1 MPEKRRSLSEALNTN
16 VRRYGTTI
24 VSDLAIAVKTT
35 QLYSFEHQNV
45 VEALRELREILK
57 SFIELEQEAEL
68 SRVDDFLF
76 INEIR
81 IKLDFGGMK
90 TYESVLKI
98 LKEREI
104 GSIRFS
110 QVPGEAELR
119 RLVDLLSA
127 PVGDT
132 SQPWLWFESTLRSA
146 ELPSIRISKHE
157 APKDEALEEDQD
169 PRTLAIK
176 IFFRAVEEMREVF
189 DAANKGRKIN
199 FRRLKRIVQLMVDL
213 LAEERPTLLAVV
225 NIKAHGSRLANHL
238 VNVAILSMALGARLG
253 FSKKLLGDL
262 GIAAIL
268 HDLGFLGLAP
278 ELAAKES
285 RELGEDERKALEEH
299 PYKVVDLLIHQ
310 RISDAVVKSM
320 NVGFLH
326 HFRYDGTG
334 YPRTYAVKGQ
344 NLYSRIVA
352 VADFYDNRTASGP
365 DGERALRPEE
375 AMRKLLEGSGTEFDP
390 LVVKAF
396 VNTMGLYPVGSLVR
410 LDTGELATV
419 IAPAR
424 DPRHLDRPTVRL
436 FADSSGNPADGI
448 VDLSERTGGEF
459 RRSIL
464 KLYQESEVGLRL
476 EEYLCVI

>member
-1 MPEKRRSLSEALNTN
+1 MPEGRRSLSEALNAN

-45 VEALRELREILK
+45 VEALRELREILR
-57 SFIELEQEAEL
+57 SFIDLEQEAEL
-68 SRVDDFLF
+68 ARIDDFLF
-76 INEIR
+76 INEVR
-81 IKLDFGGMK
+81 IKLDLGGMK
-90 TYESVLKI
+90 TYESVLRI

-110 QVPGEAELR
+110 QAPSEAELR
-119 RLVDLLSA
+119 GLVDLLSM

-132 SQPWLWFESTLRSA
+132 SQPWRWFESALRGV
-146 ELPSIRISKHE
+146 ELPNIRISKYE
-157 APKDEALEEDQD
+157 PAKDEALEEDED
-169 PRTLAIK
+169 PRVLAIK
-176 IFFRAVEEMREVF
+176 IFFRAIEEMREVF
-189 DAANKGRKIN
+189 EAAGKGRKMN

-213 LAEERPTLLAVV
+213 LAEERPTLLAIV
-225 NIKAHGSRLANHL
+225 NVKAHGSRLENHL

-262 GIAAIL
+262 GVAAIL
-268 HDLGFLGLAP
+268 HDLGYLGLAP

-285 RELGEDERKALEEH
+285 RELGEDERKVVEEH
-299 PYKVVDLLIHQ
+299 PYKVIDILIQQ
-310 RISDAVVKSM
+310 RMSDAVVKSM

-334 YPRTYAVKGQ
+334 YPRTYAVKNQ
-344 NLYSRIVA
+344 NLYSRVVA
-352 VADFYDNRTASGP
+352 VADFYDNQTAPGP
-365 DGERALRPEE
+365 DGALALRPEE
-375 AMRKLLEGSGTEFDP
+375 AMRKLLEGSGTDFDP

-410 LDTGELATV
+410 LDTGELAAV

-424 DPRHLDRPTVRL
+424 DPHHLDRPTVRI
-436 FADSSGNPADGI
+436 FADASGRPADGI
-448 VDLSERTGGEF
+448 VDLTEEAAGGF